1 MAYAEILS
9 LFSLKR
15 RKLRWGDLTAVFRYL
30 NFQLGFFLACGS
42 VLEQVPQETVL
53 RSLEDFP

>member
-1 MAYAEILS
+1 M
-9 LFSLKR
+9 
-15 RKLRWGDLTAVFRYL
+15 GDLTAVFRYL